1 MKKWQENTI
10 TILLTINALIYGGT
24 ALYILLTK

>member
-10 TILLTINALIYGGT
+10 TVLLTINALIYG
-24 ALYILLTK
+24 AAAAYILFTK